1 MAHAAAAPSL
11 QCTFMW
17 VIIGYIYVCIY
28 VGDYCM
34 CIRVR
39 EYVCMCFCIP
49 VCVLCVFCVCFVC
62 VCVCAFDT
70 LAFDTGKMSV
80 FAKCDGLKHTLAVNL
95 ILTMPISMQRNR
107 HAINHD
113 ANCVNLD
120 CCFG

>member
-1 MAHAAAAPSL
+1 MYA
-11 QCTFMW
+11 FMW
-17 VIIGYIYVCIY
+17 VII
-28 VGDYCM
+28 
-34 CIRVR
+34 
-39 EYVCMCFCIP
+39 
-49 VCVLCVFCVCFVC
+49 VCVFVYANTCVCVFVYLCVFCVCFVCVLCVFVC